1 MIGVDEVGRG
11 CWAGP
16 LLVVAARQV
25 ADLPKGLDDSKKLS
39 KKKRT
44 TFFYDIELA
53 CDTGE
58 GWVSAEEVDELGLTK
73 AMYVAVERAL
83 TGLGAMVDEEI
94 IMDGNINY
102 CAPKYLH
109 SKAVIDADATH
120 PIVSAA
126 SVYAKVLRDAHMAEQ
141 DKLYPGYSFEKHVG
155 YGTAAHSAALQQ
167 LGLCALHRRSFKPI
181 RAYL

>member
-16 LLVVAARQV
+16 LLVVAARQIG
-25 ADLPKGLDDSKKLS
+25 DLPKGLDDSKKLS

-44 TFFYDIELA
+44 TFFYDIELT

-58 GWVSAEEVDELGLTK
+58 GWVSAEEVDALGLTK

-83 TGLGAMVDEEI
+83 TGVGAAVDEEI

-102 CAPKYLH
+102 CPPKYLR
-109 SKAVIDADATH
+109 SSAVIDADASH
-120 PIVSAA
+120 PTVSAA
-126 SVYAKVLRDAHMAEQ
+126 SIYAKVLRDAHMAEQ
-141 DKLYPGYSFEKHVG
+141 AKLHPGYAFEKHVG
-155 YGTAAHSAALQQ
+155 YGTAAHSAALKQ
-167 LGLCALHRRSFKPI
+167 LGLCVLHRKSFKPV
-181 RAYL
+181 RAYV